1 MLEDLI
7 VFMLAL
13 GLFSLPF
20 GVVGLIGCIV
30 RPDVFKF

>member
-7 VFMLAL
+7 IFMLEL
-13 GLFSLPF
+13 GLFSLSF
-20 GVVGLIGCIV
+20 CVVGLIGRIV

>member
-7 VFMLAL
+7 IYIIAF

-20 GVVGLIGCIV
+20 CIVGVVGCIV

>member
-7 VFMLAL
+7 IFMLAF

-30 RPDVFKF
+30 RRDVFKF

>member
-7 VFMLAL
+7 ICLLAF

-20 GVVGLIGCIV
+20 GIVGLIGCIV